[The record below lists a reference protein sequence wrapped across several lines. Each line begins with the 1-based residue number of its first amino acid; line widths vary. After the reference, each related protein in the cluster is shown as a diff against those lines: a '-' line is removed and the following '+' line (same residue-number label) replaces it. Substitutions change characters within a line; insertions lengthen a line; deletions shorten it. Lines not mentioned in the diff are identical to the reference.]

1 MELLGAIIYLFITF
15 YIYKTVWFVI
25 TPYIA
30 KFFYNI
36 SIFRNDESNLFLAMM
51 TTILATLVIT
61 VTILIGSYLIFH
73 WFSIVLLIALCI
85 FIRVKDIGN
94 PDI

>member
-30 KFFYNI
+30 KFFLM
-36 SIFRNDESNLFLAMM
+36 SLFLETMR
-51 TTILATLVIT
+51 
-61 VTILIGSYLIFH
+61 VTYF
-73 WFSIVLLIALCI
+73 
-85 FIRVKDIGN
+85 
-94 PDI
+94 

>member
-1 MELLGAIIYLFITF
+1 
-15 YIYKTVWFVI
+15 
-25 TPYIA
+25 
-30 KFFYNI
+30 
-36 SIFRNDESNLFLAMM
+36 MM

-61 VTILIGSYLIFH
+61 LTILIGSYLIFH
-73 WFSIVLLIALCI
+73 WFSIVLLFALCI